1 MTHPVVPA
9 HGVKAVGPADEDKV
23 IVPGNQNFN
32 KVMALVL
39 KKKKK
44 KDIRTPT
51 QKTRESLSHIS
62 YFI

>member
-51 QKTRESLSHIS
+51 QKTR
-62 YFI
+62 